1 MTKEELLANL
11 KPLCWSELEDDDN
24 HLFICNTLFG
34 DYVIYNY
41 YSLKFNGN
49 NIGCFDYEEAKEQDL
64 QRIVE
69 NIKLSECMT
78 VAIEFDNQ
86 ILKSVNLNKN
96 QFLKGKYNAK

>member
-49 NIGCFDYEEAKEQDL
+49 NIGCFDYEEAKEQAWQHYCNL
-64 QRIVE
+64 VL
-69 NIKLSECMT
+69 NL
-78 VAIEFDNQ
+78 F
-86 ILKSVNLNKN
+86 NLNEEN
-96 QFLKGKYNAK
+96 YV